1 MEYNSD
7 FQYDLKFGKEGE
19 TEIAKLLNNSKIE
32 VKRDKQTKQ
41 TGNVYIEY
49 ESRGKPS
56 GIATTKAD
64 KWAYILQD
72 GCILIIDTE
81 LLKKALRYLIK
92 ARLCVKD
99 MPGGDNNTSLGVL
112 VGVERLMEG
121 LRSVKWMIIKK

>member
-1 MEYNSD
+1 MDYNSD
-7 FQYDLKFGKEGE
+7 FQYDLKFGQEGE
-19 TEIAKLLNNSKIE
+19 TEIAKLLNDSEVE
-32 VKRDKQTKQ
+32 VKRDRQTQ
-41 TGNVYIEY
+41 RTGNVYIEY

-56 GIATTKAD
+56 GIKTTKAS

-99 MPGGDNNTSLGVL
+99 VAGGDNNTSLGVL
-112 VGVERLMEG
+112 VNVERLMEG
-121 LRSVKWMIIKK
+121 IRSVK

>member
-1 MEYNSD
+1 MDYNSD
-7 FQYDLKFGKEGE
+7 FQYDLKFGQEGE
-19 TEIAKLLNNSKIE
+19 TEIAALLNDCNVE
-32 VKRDKQTKQ
+32 VKRDRQTQK

-49 ESRGKPS
+49 ESRGKAS

-72 GCILIIDTE
+72 GCILIVNTE

-92 ARLCVKD
+92 ARLCVKG

-112 VGVERLMEG
+112 VSLERLMEG
-121 LRSVKWMIIKK
+121 IRSVK

>member
-7 FQYDLKFGKEGE
+7 FQYDLKFGQEGE
-19 TEIAKLLNNSKIE
+19 TQIANLLNNSEIE
-32 VKRDKQTKQ
+32 VKRDRQTKE

-56 GIATTKAD
+56 GLATTKAN

-72 GCILIIDTE
+72 GCMLIIDTK

-92 ARLCVKD
+92 NKLCIKD
-99 MPGGDNNTSLGVL
+99 MRGGDNNTSLGVL
-112 VGVERLMEG
+112 VNVERLMEG
-121 LRSVKWMIIKK
+121 IREVK

>member
-1 MEYNSD
+1 MKHNSD
-7 FQYDLKFGKEGE
+7 FQYDWEFGKEGE
-19 TEIAKLLNNSKIE
+19 DEIAKLLNDSKVE
-32 VKRDKQTKQ
+32 VKRDRQTKQ

-49 ESRGKPS
+49 QSRGKPS
-56 GIATTKAD
+56 GIKTTKAD

-72 GCILIIDTE
+72 GCILIVDTE

-112 VGVERLMEG
+112 VSVERLMEG
-121 LRSVKWMIIKK
+121 IRKVQ

>member
-1 MEYNSD
+1 MKYNSD
-7 FQYDLKFGKEGE
+7 FQYDWEFGKEGE
-19 TEIAKLLNNSKIE
+19 DEIAKLLNDYKVE
-32 VKRDKQTKQ
+32 VKRDRLTKQ

-49 ESRGKPS
+49 QSRGKPS
-56 GIATTKAD
+56 GIKTTKAD

-72 GCILIIDTE
+72 GCILIVDTE

-92 ARLCVKD
+92 AKLCVKD

-121 LRSVKWMIIKK
+121 IRKVQ

>member
-1 MEYNSD
+1 MKHNSD
-7 FQYDLKFGKEGE
+7 FQYDWEFGKEGE
-19 TEIAKLLNNSKIE
+19 DEIAKLLNDYKVE
-32 VKRDKQTKQ
+32 VKRDRQTKQ

-49 ESRGKPS
+49 QSRGKPS
-56 GIATTKAD
+56 GIKTTKAN

-72 GCILIIDTE
+72 GCILIVDTE

-112 VGVERLMEG
+112 VSVERLMEG
-121 LRSVKWMIIKK
+121 IRKVQ

>member
-1 MEYNSD
+1 MDYNSD
-7 FQYDLKFGKEGE
+7 FQYDLKFGQEGE
-19 TEIAKLLNNSKIE
+19 TEIAKLLNDSEVE
-32 VKRDKQTKQ
+32 VKRDRQTQQ

-56 GIATTKAD
+56 GISTTKAD

-72 GCILIIDTE
+72 GCTLIVDTE

-92 ARLCVKD
+92 SKLCVKD

-112 VGVERLMEG
+112 VSVERLIEG
-121 LRSVKWMIIKK
+121 IRKVQ

>member
-1 MEYNSD
+1 MKHNSD
-7 FQYDLKFGKEGE
+7 FQYDWEFGKEGE
-19 TEIAKLLNNSKIE
+19 DEIAKLLNDYKVE
-32 VKRDKQTKQ
+32 VKRDRQTKQ

-49 ESRGKPS
+49 QSRGKPS
-56 GIATTKAD
+56 GIKTTKAD

-72 GCILIIDTE
+72 GCILIVDTE

-112 VGVERLMEG
+112 VSVERLMEG
-121 LRSVKWMIIKK
+121 IRKVQ

>member
-7 FQYDLKFGKEGE
+7 FQYDLRFGKEGE
-19 TEIAKLLNNSKIE
+19 TEIAKLLNDSDIE
-32 VKRDKQTKQ
+32 VKRDRQTQQ

-56 GIATTKAD
+56 GIATTKAS

-72 GCILIIDTE
+72 GCILIVNTK
-81 LLKKALRYLIK
+81 LLKEALRYLIK

-112 VGVERLMEG
+112 VSVERLTEG
-121 LRSVKWMIIKK
+121 IREVQ

>member
-1 MEYNSD
+1 MKHNSD
-7 FQYDLKFGKEGE
+7 FRYDWEFGKEGE
-19 TEIAKLLNNSKIE
+19 DEIAKLLNDYKVE
-32 VKRDKQTKQ
+32 VKRDRQTKQ

-49 ESRGKPS
+49 QSRGKPS
-56 GIATTKAD
+56 GIKTTKAD

-72 GCILIIDTE
+72 GCILIVDTE

-112 VGVERLMEG
+112 VSVERLMEG
-121 LRSVKWMIIKK
+121 IRKVQ

>member
-1 MEYNSD
+1 MKHNSD
-7 FQYDLKFGKEGE
+7 FQYDWEFGKEGE
-19 TEIAKLLNNSKIE
+19 DEIAKLLNDYKVE
-32 VKRDKQTKQ
+32 VKRDRLTKQ

-49 ESRGKPS
+49 QSRGKPS
-56 GIATTKAD
+56 GIKTTKAD

-72 GCILIIDTE
+72 GCILIVDTE

-112 VGVERLMEG
+112 VSVERLMEG
-121 LRSVKWMIIKK
+121 IRKVQ

>member
-1 MEYNSD
+1 MDYNSD
-7 FQYDLKFGKEGE
+7 FRYDLKFGQEGE
-19 TEIAKLLNNSKIE
+19 TEIAKLLNDSSIE
-32 VKRDKQTKQ
+32 VKRDRQTQQ
-41 TGNVYIEY
+41 TGNIYIEY

-56 GIATTKAD
+56 GIKTTKAK

-92 ARLCVKD
+92 NKLCVKD
-99 MPGGDNNTSLGVL
+99 MPGGDNNTSVGVL

-121 LRSVKWMIIKK
+121 LREVK

>member
-1 MEYNSD
+1 MNYNSD

-19 TEIAKLLNNSKIE
+19 TEIAKLLNNSEVE
-32 VKRDKQTKQ
+32 VKRDRQTQK
-41 TGNVYIEY
+41 TGNLYIEY

-56 GIATTKAD
+56 GIKTTKAN

-72 GCILIIDTE
+72 GCILIVDTE

-99 MPGGDNNTSLGVL
+99 MSGGDNNTSLGVL
-112 VGVERLMEG
+112 VSVERLMEG
-121 LRSVKWMIIKK
+121 IRKVK